1 MGNARNLAFWVVL
14 FLMILALFNLF
25 SDGATTMNSRQISYS
40 DFIQRVDNDQIAAV
54 TIDGEELA
62 VTGTDGNQYATI
74 RPQGEDIADRLIA
87 KSVDVKVTP
96 QQQSGFMSLLGVWLP
111 FILLIG
117 VWIFFMN
124 RMQGGGKGGAMGF
137 GKSRAKLLTEKHGR
151 VTFDDVAG
159 IDEAKEEL
167 EEIVEF
173 LRNPQKFSRLGGK
186 IPKGALLVGP
196 PGTGKTLLARAIA
209 GEAEIVAIGVDP
221 ARRRNG
227 TGAALLEGAIEL
239 ARVAGAEAVFLE
251 VAENNNQA
259 CQLYTRRGFI
269 KIGRRANYYRQKD
282 AAVAALVM
290 KLELFQSSIDRS

>member
-1 MGNARNLAFWVVL
+1 MKLRRASFADCE
-14 FLMILALFNLF
+14 IL
-25 SDGATTMNSRQISYS
+25 
-40 DFIQRVDNDQIAAV
+40 
-54 TIDGEELA
+54 
-62 VTGTDGNQYATI
+62 
-74 RPQGEDIADRLIA
+74 
-87 KSVDVKVTP
+87 
-96 QQQSGFMSLLGVWLP
+96 
-111 FILLIG
+111 
-117 VWIFFMN
+117 
-124 RMQGGGKGGAMGF
+124 
-137 GKSRAKLLTEKHGR
+137 
-151 VTFDDVAG
+151 
-159 IDEAKEEL
+159 
-167 EEIVEF
+167 EF
-173 LRNPQKFSRLGGK
+173 LHASCFPDETWNAMAFAGLLASPGMF
-186 IPKGALLVGP
+186 ALLAPVGGEGWP
-196 PGTGKTLLARAIA
+196 AGFILARAIA